1 MIIFGKEFSK
11 GPVITFFVFIF
22 MVFFYYVGSQDE
34 TQQIEDDDD
43 PPTVVEPLVVEG
55 DDDSEGTPSKSD
67 GSDEKDRLANSNIT
81 ISEFE
86 DDQDPYEELDQLIGL
101 EDVKKEVHSM
111 ASFVKV
117 QQARKEKG
125 LKTNN
130 VSYHLVFTGNP
141 GTGKTTVARIMARIF
156 KDLGIVSRGHLVET
170 DRSGLVAEY
179 VGQTAP
185 KTNAVIDKALDGV
198 LFIDEAYSLMDG
210 GGANSYGSEAIAT
223 LLKRME
229 DDRDRLVVIIA
240 GYTGEMK
247 QLIESNPGLKSRFNR
262 YIEFKDYSSEDLQK
276 IFVSNAER
284 AGYKLNEEAVNV
296 LQTRMDLACSKR
308 DKHFGNARYARNVLE
323 KAMSEQADRLASAGN
338 VNKATSETLST
349 LTAIDLTKAFDTI
362 KQ

>member
-11 GPVITFFVFIF
+11 GPVITFFVFLF
-22 MVFFYYVGSQDE
+22 MVFFYYVGSQDDN
-34 TQQIEDDDD
+34 QPIEYDDD
-43 PPTVVEPLVVEG
+43 PPIAVEPLNL
-55 DDDSEGTPSKSD
+55 DDNDQEGTPTKGD

-86 DDQDPYEELDQLIGL
+86 DDRDPYKELEELIGL

-111 ASFVKV
+111 ASYVKV

-156 KDLGIVSRGHLVET
+156 KDLGIVKRGHLVET
-170 DRSGLVAEY
+170 DRSGLVGEY

-198 LFIDEAYSLMDG
+198 LFVDEAYALMDG
-210 GGANSYGSEAIAT
+210 NGANSYGSEAIAT

-229 DDRDRLVVIIA
+229 DDRDRLIVIIA

-247 QLIESNPGLKSRFNR
+247 ELIESNPGLKSRFNR
-262 YIEFKDYSSEDLQK
+262 YIEFKDYSSEDLQS
-276 IFVSNAER
+276 IFVNNAEK
-284 AGYKLNEEAVNV
+284 AGYTLNSEAVEV
-296 LQTRMDLACSKR
+296 LQTRMDLAVSKR
-308 DKHFGNARYARNVLE
+308 DRHFGNARYARNVLE
-323 KAMSEQADRLASAGN
+323 KAMSEQADRLAAEGN
-338 VNKATSETLST
+338 VNKASSEALST
-349 LTAIDLTKAFDTI
+349 LTANDLTKAFNAI

>member
-22 MVFFYYVGSQDE
+22 MVFFYYVGSHDE
-34 TQQIEDDDD
+34 NQPIDDDD
-43 PPTVVEPLVVEG
+43 PPTVVEPLNADG
-55 DDDSEGTPSKSD
+55 DDKEGTPSKED
-67 GSDEKDRLANSNIT
+67 GSDEKDRLANSNVT
-81 ISEFE
+81 ISEF
-86 DDQDPYEELDQLIGL
+86 DNDQDPFEELDQLIGL

-111 ASFVKV
+111 ASYVKV

-170 DRSGLVAEY
+170 DRSGLVGEY

-198 LFIDEAYSLMDG
+198 LFIDEAYALMDG
-210 GGANSYGSEAIAT
+210 KGANSYGSEAIAA

-247 QLIESNPGLKSRFNR
+247 ELIESNPGLKSRFNR
-262 YIEFKDYSSEDLQK
+262 YIEFKDYSSEDLQR

-284 AGYKLNEEAVNV
+284 AGYSLNPEAVEV
-296 LQTRMDLACSKR
+296 LQTRMDLAVSKR

-338 VNKATSETLST
+338 VNKASSETLST

>member
-11 GPVITFFVFIF
+11 GPVITFFVFLF

-34 TQQIEDDDD
+34 TQPIEDDD
-43 PPTVVEPLVVEG
+43 PPTVVEPLSVDG
-55 DDDSEGTPSKSD
+55 DDKEGTPSKED

-81 ISEFE
+81 ITES
-86 DDQDPYEELDQLIGL
+86 DSDQDPFDELDQLIGL

-111 ASFVKV
+111 ASYVKV

-125 LKTNN
+125 LKSNN

-156 KDLGIVSRGHLVET
+156 KDLGILSRGHLVET
-170 DRSGLVAEY
+170 DRSGLVGEY

-198 LFIDEAYSLMDG
+198 LFIDEAYALMDG
-210 GGANSYGSEAIAT
+210 KGANSYGSEALAT

-247 QLIESNPGLKSRFNR
+247 ELIESNPGLKSRFNR
-262 YIEFKDYSSEDLQK
+262 YIEFKDYSSEDLQR

-284 AGYKLNEEAVNV
+284 AGYSLNPEAVEV
-296 LQTRMDLACSKR
+296 LQTRMDLAVSKR

-338 VNKATSETLST
+338 VNKASSETLST
-349 LTAIDLTKAFDTI
+349 LTATDLTKAFDTI